1 MNKSSLQPRS
11 FSLSAFFTF
20 IFFMV
25 LSTVNLYIGVQIL
38 RNPGSFPSSYWDVRW
53 AFIFAA
59 AFLGIGLL
67 SLLSQNRLLILF
79 TFIGACI
86 LLFLPVF
93 TIGAGAA
100 YLMLALLVLI
110 ACGAGEFLLRIL
122 LGNRLSAGLERFA
135 FSLLIGLGFVAA
147 LVAVQGML
155 FAFNSLVTWLGL
167 AVLTLVFVIPNLK
180 RWFTEGKECLSGL
193 RSIWSSD
200 GHLSWTFALAILVI
214 LWVPSW
220 LIALSPANRYDEM
233 TYHLAA
239 PIYYLKIGGIAP
251 FPEGGMTVWMHY
263 AEMLYTLALQTAD
276 QPLPR
281 MLHLLMGML
290 SALLVFLFG
299 RRLANTRVGSIA
311 ALLFFAVPAVGYE
324 TATAYIDLF
333 VTAYTCAFGFTLLV
347 WWQEKNPRWLLV
359 AGVLGGLGLGIKL
372 TAGPMIAVL
381 IAAIVIASIVNRR
394 LVKDLPWLGAMLAL
408 VIGLALPWLIRDY
421 SWTGDPFY
429 PYGGMFMERMS
440 SSASAGG
447 ATASVASG
455 SSRLIKLIRY
465 PIDLVFDSHLYYH
478 EAPGGFASAL
488 PLLAFPFFI
497 FSSVFTRKVKVV
509 GLSLLAVNLVA
520 LAISILVNSALLRYA
535 LPTFPWL
542 AICAALNLESVS
554 VWLMSKDSKWGIT
567 ALALTLLVYAFSTR
581 LPLIVCHAYNYPQR
595 FSLNYFLNREG
606 SEQFL
611 SRTVPVYDAFQFID
625 AQPGGPHRVLSIGNE
640 FRLYTKSR
648 IDSIYD
654 VKETRN
660 MVMDAKTPADLANSM
675 KNSGYDYILINQPE
689 VGYVK
694 WKYVDPY
701 PVLQNLEFLN
711 SYGELVFTKNE
722 IYVYR
727 FDPEGVKLSSPINLL
742 QNNSFEEVT
751 SGKNFTGWE
760 ENEAIDAS
768 DLAYQGESS
777 ALIYA
782 PLSKRGAGDISQRVS
797 VQSGAIYTL
806 EYWLLADPTAVFLMK
821 VNWLDKD
828 QQIISTE
835 ERWKA
840 IDNTWKPYYQ
850 YLRAPS
856 EAQFAEIHA
865 LLGNTNSV
873 WIDDVCF
880 AKGQQCPDVYGN

>member
-1 MNKSSLQPRS
+1 MKKLLPLSKDHSLP
-11 FSLSAFFTF
+11 AFTTF
-20 IFFMV
+20 IFFV
-25 LSTVNLYIGVQIL
+25 ILSAVNLSIGVQL
-38 RNPGSFPSSYWDVRW
+38 LHNPGSFPSSYWDVRW

-59 AFLGIGLL
+59 AFFGIGLL

-79 TFIGACI
+79 TFIGACV
-86 LLFLPVF
+86 LLILPVF

-122 LGNRLSAGLERFA
+122 LGHRLAAGLERFSL
-135 FSLLIGLGFVAA
+135 SLLIGLGFVAA

-155 FAFNSLVTWLGL
+155 YAFTSLVTWLGL

-180 RWFTEGKECLSGL
+180 RWFTESKERFSGL
-193 RSIWSSD
+193 QNIWSSD
-200 GHLSWTFALAILVI
+200 GRFGWTFALAILVI

-263 AEMLYTLALQTAD
+263 AEMLYTLALQTAG

-290 SALLVFLFG
+290 SALLIFLFG
-299 RRLANTRVGSIA
+299 RRLANVRVGSIA

-381 IAAIVIASIVNRR
+381 IAALVIVSVVERR
-394 LVKDLPWLGAMLAL
+394 FVKNLPWLGALLAL
-408 VIGLALPWLIRDY
+408 VAGLALPWLIRDY
-421 SWTGDPFY
+421 LWTGDPFY
-429 PYGGMFMERMS
+429 PYGGMFMERIS
-440 SSASAGG
+440 SSASAVGAI
-447 ATASVASG
+447 ATAASG
-455 SSRLIKLIRY
+455 SSRLVKLFRY

-497 FSSVFTRKVKVV
+497 FSPVFTRKVKIV
-509 GLSLLAVNLVA
+509 GVSLLIVNFVA
-520 LAISILVNSALLRYA
+520 LAISILVNSVLLRYA

-542 AICAALNLESVS
+542 AICAALNLEGVY
-554 VWLMSKDSKWGIT
+554 VWLMSNKNKWGIA
-567 ALALTLLVYAFSTR
+567 ALALMLLVYAFSTR

-595 FSLNYFLNREG
+595 FPLNYLLDREG

-611 SRTVPVYDAFQFID
+611 SRTVPVYDAFQFIN

-640 FRLYTKSR
+640 FRLYTTSR

-654 VKETRN
+654 VKETQN

-689 VGYVK
+689 VDYVK

-711 SYGELVFTKNE
+711 SYGELVFAKNE

-727 FDPEGVKLSSPINLL
+727 FDPDGVKLSSSINLL
-742 QNNSFEEVT
+742 KNSSFEEVA
-751 SGKNFTGWE
+751 SGKNFTDWE

-768 DLAYQGESS
+768 DLAYQGDSS
-777 ALIYA
+777 VLIYA
-782 PLSKRGAGDISQRVS
+782 PLSSRGAGDISQHVP
-797 VQSGAIYTL
+797 VQGNAIYTL
-806 EYWLLADPTAVFLMK
+806 DYWLRADPTATFLMK
-821 VNWLDKD
+821 VNWLDEN
-828 QQIISTE
+828 QQMISTE
-835 ERWKA
+835 ERWKGV
-840 IDNTWKPYYQ
+840 DNTWKSYYLFLQ
-850 YLRAPS
+850 APS
-856 EAQFAEIHA
+856 EAHFAEIHA

-873 WIDDVCF
+873 WVDDVCF
-880 AKGQQCPDVYGN
+880 AKGQQCPDMYGN